1 MAVKSC
7 QAQLKNQGGLNSA
20 KAHMETKTRITAA
33 KLCAMDVERYCPN
46 LVTVT
51 TLLLPAIYSPRVK
64 TSIAS
69 AHTRIQNNS

>member
-1 MAVKSC
+1 LSITNLEQNAGSHSCTKSPG
-7 QAQLKNQGGLNSA
+7 LKVHSHHVTSSLLDLLLGPQ
-20 KAHMETKTRITAA
+20 
-33 KLCAMDVERYCPN
+33 